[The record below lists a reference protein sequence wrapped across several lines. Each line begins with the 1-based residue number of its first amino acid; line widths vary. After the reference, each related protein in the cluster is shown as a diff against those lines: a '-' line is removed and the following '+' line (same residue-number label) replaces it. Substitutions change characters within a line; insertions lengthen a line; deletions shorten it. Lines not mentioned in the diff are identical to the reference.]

1 MLRLLAFVL
10 LLALAA
16 RGVPAGDFLQLE
28 RAPRP
33 ESFNA
38 DGIPVYSLVWERGRG
53 LRNACVEAIGE
64 EGAQLYAERMG
75 WKKLLTAPDKGK
87 VTRWFDQVWMD
98 DKTGAVIIVEA
109 RGKSYNASF
118 RMPAES
124 LGHMRASIEW
134 TIATCKDI
142 LTSKDSTDKVKDV
155 ARLVLE
161 KISEGKLQ
169 IRVIVTTH
177 ARGTPL
183 DTQTACFVRDVPD
196 EYRGISPDRLM
207 LLELRKG
214 DEPDEYLDDTNKI
227 EYVTESEREELIMLA
242 RQKNK
247 RKGDIR

>member
-1 MLRLLAFVL
+1 MSRLLAFVL

-33 ESFNA
+33 DSFNA
-38 DGIPVYSLVWERGRG
+38 DGIPVYSLMWERGRG

-64 EGAQLYAERMG
+64 EGAQLYAERMR

-87 VTRWFDQVWMD
+87 VTRWFDQVWSD
-98 DKTGAVIIVEA
+98 EKTVAVIIVEA

-124 LGHMRASIEW
+124 LGHTRPSIEW

-183 DTQTACFVRDVPD
+183 DTETACIVREVPE
-196 EYRGISPDRLM
+196 EYSDMTQDRLM
-207 LLELRKG
+207 LIELRKG

-227 EYVTESEREELIMLA
+227 EYVTESEREELTA
-242 RQKNK
+242 QDKSK
-247 RKGDIR
+247 KKGDIR